1 MQPLITSN
9 WIIMLWGLVIVVFQL
24 LLTIVISM
32 GAFYFKQ
39 LKITI
44 DQFKALVEKRLRE
57 GEERFE
63 KIEENF
69 IEFKTEV
76 YKGFVYKE
84 DFIRIL
90 GSFECK
96 FKEMMELIEKSFA
109 NIKGR
114 IN

>member
-1 MQPLITSN
+1 MQPLINNN
-9 WIIMLWGLVIVVFQL
+9 WMVMLWGLVIIVFQL
-24 LLTIVISM
+24 LLTVVISM

-39 LKITI
+39 LKKTI
-44 DQFKALVEKRLRE
+44 DEFKALVEKRLRE
-57 GEERFE
+57 GEARFE
-63 KIEENF
+63 KIEENLA
-69 IEFKTEV
+69 EFKTEV

-109 NIKGR
+109 GIKER
-114 IN
+114 IT